1 MGLWRDNEKSFFIP
15 NYDELTLFMMSAA
28 FLLLFFTNGQFRS
41 GLFKFLSK
49 DGDRVVI
56 IIFVILFTAG
66 LILSLY
72 HVFTKQEKSIT
83 EKFAMLF
90 FAILTNAISGILASV
105 HILSKSADAPCI
117 FILLPIWNIINCVI
131 LLILFRIGTVNVDNI
146 SDEDVRPFETLL
158 GFIVILAIFAVC
170 QFAFKLYWA
179 ITFSICVIYATSF
192 SNALGSVFY
201 REEQEAAIED
211 TAIDEGSEGTESG
224 KREEHCRFCGRMIA
238 TSETPWV
245 INKRVIVCKECYDKT
260 RGS

>member
-131 LLILFRIGTVNVDNI
+131 LLILFRLGTINVDNI

-158 GFIVILAIFAVC
+158 GFIIILAIFAVC

-192 SNALGSVFY
+192 SDALSSMFH
-201 REEQEAAIED
+201 RAEQEAAVENI
-211 TAIDEGSEGTESG
+211 AIDGVDKGGE
-224 KREEHCRFCGRMIA
+224 KEEYCRYCGRIITA
-238 TSETPWV
+238 GETPWV
-245 INKRVIVCKECYDKT
+245 INKKVIVCKECYDKT